1 MRGRGKLP
9 IIVGGTHYYIQ
20 ALLFPRSLLPEM
32 TSSGGEQSKECDR
45 EELARKYPILYGT
58 PTG

>member
-9 IIVGGTHYYIQ
+9 IVVGGTHYYIQ
-20 ALLFPRSLLPEM
+20 ALLFPRSLLQEVA
-32 TSSGGEQSKECDR
+32 SGGEQSRDCDR

-58 PTG
+58 LTG